1 MKFFKLSVLFFIS
14 ALFLTACNSSQS
26 DQISYEPQ
34 NQSEIAQEE
43 SANLASENLD
53 LQAVGNL
60 LEKADD
66 AEEFEYLLN
75 NEEGVNNLDLNGD
88 GYTDYI
94 SVAEFD
100 DRDSNQRGFTL
111 FDRFGADEI
120 QEIARIIFDRDRYDE
135 YGTRIL
141 LNGNEQLYGDNYY
154 YETNWQDRNPPIAD
168 WVFSDRDNYYQSP
181 YYYENYPDYYENYR
195 VVETPVYR
203 TRIEEYN
210 YAPVFVK
217 TVSPT
222 ITKIRVNSPYRGR
235 TSEKIFAKLAK
246 PTKEQKEFR
255 KNNPNRP
262 EFVQVKNDKI
272 DKNQNKFDNKFE
284 NKADKNRNKFEN
296 FRKENNEKAE
306 KFDKPNKPERR
317 ERENVKPNKAER
329 IERPNMKPDKPNK
342 VERQNV
348 QQNKPNKP
356 NNEAKQNGNGKQN
369 RGNGNGGGGNGK
381 GGGGKKGKN

>member
-26 DQISYEPQ
+26 DQTSYDPQYPSEIS
-34 NQSEIAQEE
+34 QSEISQEE
-43 SANLASENLD
+43 SASLANENLD

-60 LEKADD
+60 LENADD

-88 GYTDYI
+88 GYADYI

-120 QEIARIIFDRDRYDE
+120 QEIARIIFDRDRFDE
-135 YGTRIL
+135 YGTRVL

-154 YETNWQDRNPPIAD
+154 YETNWQDRNPAIAD
-168 WVFSDRDNYYQSP
+168 WVFGNRDDYYQSP

-222 ITKIRVNSPYRGR
+222 ITNIRVNSPYKGK

-255 KNNPNRP
+255 KNNPNKP

-272 DKNQNKFDNKFE
+272 DKKQSKFDNKFE

-296 FRKENNEKAE
+296 FRKEKNE
-306 KFDKPNKPERR
+306 KFDKPNKAERR

-348 QQNKPNKP
+348 QQNKSNKP

-369 RGNGNGGGGNGK
+369 GGGGNGK
-381 GGGGKKGKN
+381 GGGGGKKGKN

>member
-14 ALFLTACNSSQS
+14 ALFLTACNSSQPDETS
-26 DQISYEPQ
+26 SYNPQ
-34 NQSEIAQEE
+34 YSGEVSQEE
-43 SANLASENLD
+43 TASLASKNLD

-60 LEKADD
+60 LEKADN

-88 GYTDYI
+88 DYADYI

-120 QEIARIIFDRDRYDE
+120 QEIARIIFDRDRFDE
-135 YGTRIL
+135 YGTRVL

-154 YETNWQDRNPPIAD
+154 YETNWQDRNPAIAD
-168 WVFSDRDNYYQSP
+168 WVFANRVDYYQSP

-203 TRIEEYN
+203 TRIEEY
-210 YAPVFVK
+210 YSAPVFVK

-222 ITKIRVNSPYRGR
+222 ITNIRVNSPYKGK
-235 TSEKIFAKLAK
+235 TSEKIFANLAK

-255 KNNPNRP
+255 KNNPNKP

-272 DKNQNKFDNKFE
+272 DKKQSKFENKFE

-296 FRKENNEKAE
+296 FRKEKNE
-306 KFDKPNKPERR
+306 KFDEPNKPQRI

-329 IERPNMKPDKPNK
+329 VERPKMKQDKPSK
-342 VERQNV
+342 VERQDFK
-348 QQNKPNKP
+348 QNKP
-356 NNEAKQNGNGKQN
+356 NNEAKQNSNGKQN
-369 RGNGNGGGGNGK
+369 GGNGNGGGGNGK